1 MDSSVKSLLLYR
13 GARHKHEAIGDY
25 FRRIALRNGFATEES
40 FRGYLKKNFA
50 GAPPGE
56 SFSGG
61 GLYQVYPKTT
71 GLLMA
76 GVKRKI
82 PILDIDRRSVV
93 LPRKNL
99 KVCPSCYE
107 DGGVIY
113 FYWYLESY
121 RVCRACSAKMVPY
134 ERGFPGRSSQSSKNV
149 RGGCKGWGEMAV
161 EKSLRR
167 RSPLFFIERAT
178 IEKNELDWFSR
189 SVSAFFSE
197 YGIDV
202 KFPRKIMSFING
214 KDYWSLSI
222 AERYERVMAIMEH
235 EKGLD
240 CTKLRVIAVATL
252 LGRWGFWFKESLNIG
267 TKENRP
273 VRTGDEAR
281 EWAGR
286 IFESGDG
293 FGLPI
298 FPAKLHETPVLRQLP
313 MERKEWSWLDSSD
326 AEKIGKIFIRFL
338 QVDRNK

>member
-13 GARHKHEAIGDY
+13 GVRHKHEAIADY

-40 FRGYLKKNFA
+40 FKGYLKKNYA

-56 SFSGG
+56 SFNGS
-61 GLYQVYPKTT
+61 GLYQLYPKTT

-76 GVKRKI
+76 GVQRKI
-82 PILDIDRRSVV
+82 PILDIDRRSVI
-93 LPRKNL
+93 LSRNNL

-107 DGGVIY
+107 DSGVIY

-121 RVCRACSAKMVPY
+121 RTCRACSAKMVPY
-134 ERGFPGRSSQSSKNV
+134 ERGFPGRSSLPSKNV

-167 RSPLFFIERAT
+167 KSPLFFIERAI

-197 YGIDV
+197 YGVDV

-222 AERYERVMAIMEH
+222 AERYERVMAIMER

-273 VRTGDEAR
+273 VQTGGEAR

-286 IFESGDG
+286 IFDSGDR

-298 FPAKLHETPVLRQLP
+298 FPAKLHETPVLRQIP

-338 QVDRNK
+338 QVDCNK